1 MKYCFTELPP
11 EFQRFELAENSMFW
25 RGFIRGGSTLPSV
38 SGRQMINLCRD
49 LLNGDLEM
57 IKDRPKIAAGIG
69 SDFFVKLYKLPGMIA
84 QACRRFRHG
93 RAIHCLM
100 AAEVLQNCGAITPQ
114 VVAAFEMRCGRHI
127 YDFLITE
134 KLPDDALTLGYF
146 FNKHNYS
153 VSGIWDFLLK
163 DAIPEVVRIHDAGI
177 AHGDLNLRNMY
188 QFSGKVGFIDLDSV
202 NFSPVPL
209 NISARE
215 KELARFLSG
224 FLRFE
229 GFKSLDVSESASELV
244 VAYHKFSQVQC
255 SKENIIRRAN
265 YLLDR
270 LHR

>member
-1 MKYCFTELPP
+1 
-11 EFQRFELAENSMFW
+11 
-25 RGFIRGGSTLPSV
+25 
-38 SGRQMINLCRD
+38 
-49 LLNGDLEM
+49 M

-69 SDFFVKLYKLPGMIA
+69 GNFFVKLYKLPGIPA
-84 QACRRFRHG
+84 QIFRRFRYG
-93 RAIHCLM
+93 RAFHCLW
-100 AAEVLQNCGAITPQ
+100 AAEVLQKCGAMTPQ
-114 VVAAFEMRCGRHI
+114 VVAALELHRGRHI

-134 KLPDDALTLGYF
+134 KLPDNALTLGDF
-146 FNKHNYS
+146 FNKYSYS

-163 DAIPEVVRIHDAGI
+163 DAIPEVARIHNAGI

-202 NFSPVPL
+202 IFSPVPL
-209 NISARE
+209 NVSARE

-229 GFKSLDVSESASELV
+229 GFKSMDVNESASELV
-244 VAYHKFSQVQC
+244 VSYQKFSQVRC
-255 SKENIIRRAN
+255 CKENIIRRAN